1 MAARLMLFLANWFLP
16 DFSVEVRAG
25 IISDWMTALAGT
37 PAWALDY
44 AVARYLAT
52 SRAKPFPVDLLA
64 LLPFELKVCRDLVAQ
79 IDGRFQPSA

>member
-1 MAARLMLFLANWFLP
+1 MAARLMVFLANWFLP

-44 AVARYLAT
+44 AIARYLAT
-52 SRAKPFPVDLLA
+52 SRIKPLPVDLLGM
-64 LLPFELKVCRDLVAQ
+64 LPFELKVCRDLLTQ
-79 IDGRFQPSA
+79 IDGRYQSSS